1 MKANII
7 EFTLPQKNHLK
18 LLLYVLFARWLL
30 SVQLVTS
37 YERWL
42 WFYQIIFIYSFLH
55 FLGLSFIHSFTGHS
69 FPFPLSSLFPF
80 LPFFL
85 SSFVPSFIQVISVAM
100 PNYALKHKCQ
110 IGGMASFPCSFTR
123 RLCHADELQC
133 YKGETLSGP

>member
-7 EFTLPQKNHLK
+7 EFTFPQKNHLK
-18 LLLYVLFARWLL
+18 LLLYALFARWLL

-42 WFYQIIFIYSFLH
+42 WFYQKSYLFIPF
-55 FLGLSFIHSFTGHS
+55 FTFWVFRWFIQLLISH
-69 FPFPLSSLFPF
+69 SLFPF

-100 PNYALKHKCQ
+100 PNYGLKHKCQ
-110 IGGMASFPCSFTR
+110 IGGMASFPCSLTR
-123 RLCHADELQC
+123 RLCPADELQY